1 MPVLIIQSN
10 LNWQIIT
17 WLFYPH
23 FEMQWEYY
31 CLLET
36 EEYVHNETIIDYIVQ
51 MLSLYIYEKKTL
63 YIPLVLCIL
72 RSSEWKHYHLFTS
85 CT

>member
-51 MLSLYIYEKKTL
+51 MLSLYIYEKKN
-63 YIPLVLCIL
+63 II
-72 RSSEWKHYHLFTS
+72 
-85 CT
+85 